1 MVDVKG
7 IFLILDQG
15 GIIEKIV
22 NYGADI
28 PLEKGSFLNILDTGS
43 HEKASRFINEI
54 RNKKAAYDWEMN
66 LKNLEV
72 YHFSGFSDGERIYVA
87 GSPERDGMIR
97 IYRAVEIEAPWRGG
111 LTAAKKAD
119 VNIELFNELTRLN
132 NELSSARRELLKKN
146 AELERAL
153 EEKEMLLR
161 EINHRVKN
169 NLMIIS
175 SLLNLQSRYV
185 KDLDD
190 LMLFKE
196 AQTKARSMA
205 MLHERLY
212 RSGKHKRV
220 EFGEYLQGLLKD
232 LYYSFAHERKLKLE
246 THIDDAELDI
256 NTVVPLVL
264 ILNEL
269 FTNAVK
275 HAFPGESEGT
285 VSVSFR
291 RMNGTYRLE
300 FRDDGAGLPEGF
312 DWETSPTMG
321 MQIIRSLA
329 EQLNADLNVTSD
341 NGTCFSIEFR
351 DWEG

>member
-1 MVDVKG
+1 
-7 IFLILDQG
+7 
-15 GIIEKIV
+15 
-22 NYGADI
+22 
-28 PLEKGSFLNILDTGS
+28 
-43 HEKASRFINEI
+43 
-54 RNKKAAYDWEMN
+54 
-66 LKNLEV
+66 
-72 YHFSGFSDGERIYVA
+72 
-87 GSPERDGMIR
+87 
-97 IYRAVEIEAPWRGG
+97 
-111 LTAAKKAD
+111 
-119 VNIELFNELTRLN
+119 
-132 NELSSARRELLKKN
+132 
-146 AELERAL
+146 
-153 EEKEMLLR
+153 MLLR

-196 AQTKARSMA
+196 AQAKARSMA
-205 MLHERLY
+205 LLHERLY

-220 EFGEYLQGLLKD
+220 EFGEYLRGLLKD
-232 LYYSFAHERKLKLE
+232 LYYSFTHEKKLKLE

-285 VSVSFR
+285 VSVSFK

-300 FRDDGAGLPEGF
+300 FKDDGVGLPEGF
-312 DWETSPTMG
+312 DWETSSTMG
-321 MQIIRSLA
+321 MRIIKSLA
-329 EQLNADLNVTSD
+329 EQLNANLNVKSD
-341 NGTCFSIEFR
+341 NGTCFAIEFR
-351 DWEG
+351 DWKG